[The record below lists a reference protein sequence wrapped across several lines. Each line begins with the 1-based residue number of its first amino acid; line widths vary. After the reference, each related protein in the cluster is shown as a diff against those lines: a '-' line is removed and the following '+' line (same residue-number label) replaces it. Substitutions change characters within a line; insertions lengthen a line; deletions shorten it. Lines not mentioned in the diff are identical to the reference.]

1 MKKLMISLL
10 IITVLF
16 SSIYFPASC
25 FAEEAYIVKQDTYGA
40 YSKEG
45 IKKLLNVILG
55 KDAKA
60 IPILIIERQIF
71 SVKRGTKVFIEDRSL
86 WEGFVKAR
94 LQGQAM
100 SIWLLEIDLALEEDY
115 RGKSAQDESDKKK
128 YSSSSGYRIEGIVYD
143 KVKPAVI
150 IGGKIHFVN
159 DSIDE
164 IKIIAINPDEI
175 EVQQEEGVK
184 TLRIGDSLQAVP

>member
-16 SSIYFPASC
+16 ASIYFPASC
-25 FAEEAYIVKQDTYGA
+25 FAQEAYIVKQDTYGA
-40 YSKEG
+40 YTKEG
-45 IKKLLNVILG
+45 IKKLLNVILS
-55 KDAKA
+55 KDAKVLPTLVA
-60 IPILIIERQIF
+60 AGQIF
-71 SVKRGTKVFIEDRSL
+71 TVKKGAKVFIEEQLL
-86 WEGFVKAR
+86 WEGIVKAR

-100 SIWLLEIDLALEEDY
+100 SVWLLEMDLAPEEDY
-115 RGKSAQDESDKKK
+115 RSKSAQNESNKNKD
-128 YSSSSGYRIEGIVYD
+128 SSSSGYRIEGIVYD

-159 DSIDE
+159 DSIDG

-175 EVQQEEGVK
+175 EVQQEEGAK
-184 TLRIGDSLQAVP
+184 ILKIGDSLQTAP